1 MIHSLKKRIYLQVGI
16 AINMANY
23 RLRIEHTQRSIKLFQ
38 TLHDKLMIILTTL
51 VADIII
57 STKDITLVMKILF
70 IGFVRQ

>member
-1 MIHSLKKRIYLQVGI
+1 MIHSLKKRIYSQVGI